1 MERTVNKVELTGH
14 LGADP
19 VMFNPSNGNTL
30 ARLRVATTESYKNK
44 NGEWVNNTMWHN
56 VVLWGKLAKDAC
68 NELKK
73 GAKVSLTGRI
83 VYNKYTD
90 KEGKDRYVTDIVA
103 ATYQI
108 AETVSPVML

>member
-1 MERTVNKVELTGH
+1 MERTVNKVELTGY

-19 VMFNPSNGNTL
+19 VMFNPANGNSL

-56 VVLWGKLAKDAC
+56 IVLWGKLAKEAVS
-68 NELKK
+68 ELKK
-73 GAKVSLTGRI
+73 GNRISLIGRI

-90 KEGKDRYVTDIVA
+90 KEGADRYVTDIVVSS
-103 ATYQI
+103 YKMV
-108 AETVSPVML
+108 ETVVPITL